1 MTATLQSTARTVI
14 TEWLSSFETALAAG
28 DVEAVTELFGQDSY
42 WRDLIAFTW
51 NIVTVEGPDGIRD
64 MLSEN
69 LERVQP
75 SGFQVADDL
84 GEPTEGG
91 GVAESWIRFETA
103 VGRCVGHLRLKDGLG
118 WTLLTT
124 MHELKGHEEPSQERR
139 PKGAEHGAN
148 PDRQTWLE
156 RRQQEAEE
164 LGVTTQPYTV
174 IIGGGQ
180 GGIALGARL
189 RQLGVPAII
198 IDRNPRPGDAWRN
211 RYKSLCLHDPVWYD
225 HLPYIDFPKNWPIFA
240 PKDKIGDWLE
250 MYAKVMELNYWG
262 STRVQERHLRRGD
275 RRMGRRRRAGRHP
288 DHPASAA
295 AGARHRDVR

>member
-118 WTLLTT
+118 WTLLTI
-124 MHELKGHEEPSQERR
+124 GVVVGVVWAGQAREEFVDNKNLDAMSLGD
-139 PKGAEHGAN
+139 PKVFISVV
-148 PDRQTWLE
+148 TW
-156 RRQQEAEE
+156 A
-164 LGVTTQPYTV
+164 VY
-174 IIGGGQ
+174 
-180 GGIALGARL
+180 
-189 RQLGVPAII
+189 
-198 IDRNPRPGDAWRN
+198 
-211 RYKSLCLHDPVWYD
+211 S
-225 HLPYIDFPKNWPIFA
+225 FA
-240 PKDKIGDWLE
+240 ML
-250 MYAKVMELNYWG
+250 
-262 STRVQERHLRRGD
+262 S
-275 RRMGRRRRAGRHP
+275 RRMMGWTGRRAALLS
-288 DHPASAA
+288 ASGFGIVLLNFIAVSYLTTS
-295 AGARHRDVR
+295 HSF

>member
-14 TEWLSSFETALAAG
+14 TEWLSSFETALAAE
-28 DVEAVTELFGQDSY
+28 DVEATAELFGQDSY

-51 NIVTVEGPDGIRD
+51 NIVTVEGPGGIRD

-84 GEPTEGG
+84 GEPSADG

-139 PKGAEHGAN
+139 PKGASTA
-148 PDRQTWLE
+148 RT
-156 RRQQEAEE
+156 R
-164 LGVTTQPYTV
+164 
-174 IIGGGQ
+174 IG
-180 GGIALGARL
+180 
-189 RQLGVPAII
+189 
-198 IDRNPRPGDAWRN
+198 RPGSSGVSRRPRSSASPR
-211 RYKSLCLHDPVWYD
+211 SP
-225 HLPYIDFPKNWPIFA
+225 
-240 PKDKIGDWLE
+240 
-250 MYAKVMELNYWG
+250 
-262 STRVQERHLRRGD
+262 TR
-275 RRMGRRRRAGRHP
+275 
-288 DHPASAA
+288 
-295 AGARHRDVR
+295 

>member
-124 MHELKGHEEPSQERR
+124 MHELKGHEEPINTAIFDISVWS
-139 PKGAEHGAN
+139 A
-148 PDRQTWLE
+148 TLE
-156 RRQQEAEE
+156 ES
-164 LGVTTQPYTV
+164 G
-174 IIGGGQ
+174 
-180 GGIALGARL
+180 
-189 RQLGVPAII
+189 
-198 IDRNPRPGDAWRN
+198 
-211 RYKSLCLHDPVWYD
+211 H
-225 HLPYIDFPKNWPIFA
+225 
-240 PKDKIGDWLE
+240 
-250 MYAKVMELNYWG
+250 
-262 STRVQERHLRRGD
+262 
-275 RRMGRRRRAGRHP
+275 
-288 DHPASAA
+288 
-295 AGARHRDVR
+295 